1 MQKTTIKTKVRN
13 FSLND
18 PSEKVKNAE
27 DYICIEI
34 SDIVEKFDE
43 NGDKVKTSF
52 LNMKRSTAFNSMQ
65 MVNEMLNDYI
75 SCVTD
80 ERKIDILN
88 ILCKGQEI
96 EIERTFVVGGEERQ
110 TGKGVY
116 DNNTVINNIIAIA
129 CRENLTPIAE
139 KRLAQFIEKG
149 EQEYEEQREKAA
161 AEKEKKRA
169 TINAYFAALAAD
181 ALREPGE
188 PKTALAEEAE
198 EAIRKAE

>member
-27 DYICIEI
+27 DYICVEI

-52 LNMKRSTAFNSMQ
+52 LNMKRATAFNSMQ
-65 MVNEMLNDYI
+65 MVNEMLNDYL

-96 EIERTFVVGGEERQ
+96 EIERTFVVAGEERQ

-116 DNNTVINNIIAIA
+116 ENNTVINNIVAINL
-129 CRENLTPIAE
+129 RENLTPIAE

-169 TINAYFAALAAD
+169 TINAYFAALAAE
-181 ALREPGE
+181 AAQAPAQTAQAEN
-188 PKTALAEEAE
+188 KTDE
-198 EAIRKAE
+198 

>member
-1 MQKTTIKTKVRN
+1 MQKTTIKTRVRN

-18 PSEKVKNAE
+18 PTEKVKNAE
-27 DYICIEI
+27 DYLCIEI

-52 LNMKRSTAFNSMQ
+52 LNMKRNTAFNSMQ
-65 MVNEMLNDYI
+65 MCNEMLNDYL

-96 EIERTFVVGGEERQ
+96 EIERTFATAGEERQ

-116 DNNTVINNIIAIA
+116 ENNTVINNIVSVNS
-129 CRENLTPIAE
+129 RENLTQIAE

-149 EQEYEEQREKAA
+149 ESEYEEQKKKAA

-169 TINAYFAALAAD
+169 TINAYFAALAAE
-181 ALREPGE
+181 AAQAP
-188 PKTALAEEAE
+188 TATPTEETTTE
-198 EAIRKAE
+198 